1 MTKQMIEQQYKVA
14 VLDYQIARNK
24 DEQWGA
30 RKRMADLERTASV
43 LYGCDYA
50 DSLDELKP
58 STR

>member
-1 MTKQMIEQQYKVA
+1 MTREMIEQQYRVA
-14 VLDYQIARNK
+14 ALDYQTAHSE

-43 LYGCDYA
+43 LYGFDYA